1 MRRTPRVL
9 TILTAAAVLLVM
21 LTFATAQLLIAEEI
35 PPAAKVGTSAA
46 APADD
51 AAKPSVAPAP
61 KIALDTK
68 EVSGILGKEV
78 LSATGEKMGR
88 IIDVLVD
95 RAGVARAAVIDFGGF
110 LGVGSRKVAVDWNAL
125 HFGAEK
131 GQPRITLLLTR
142 EQLKAAPQIQEGKS
156 IIILGAGDVD
166 LSRLTATAPEH

>member
-21 LTFATAQLLIAEEI
+21 LTFATEQLLIAEEI

-95 RAGVARAAVIDFGGF
+95 RAGDQSASVNDYARFKEIA
-110 LGVGSRKVAVDWNAL
+110 SR
-125 HFGAEK
+125 
-131 GQPRITLLLTR
+131 
-142 EQLKAAPQIQEGKS
+142 
-156 IIILGAGDVD
+156 
-166 LSRLTATAPEH
+166 